1 MRWRL
6 VSERQLD
13 KELLIDPKT
22 SSLRL
27 LLMRE
32 SNESGGWSWSWSWFW
47 LDITEAEIVV
57 SFWNLGLVLKLKI
70 EGRDGFL
77 IEMLG
82 LMRVLGGFKLDI
94 H

>member
-13 KELLIDPKT
+13 KELLIDPKS

-32 SNESGGWSWSWSWFW
+32 SNESGGWSWFW
-47 LDITEAEIVV
+47 LDVTEAEIVV
-57 SFWNLGLVLKLKI
+57 SFWNLGLVLKVKI
-70 EGRDGFL
+70 EGKDGFF
-77 IEMLG
+77 IEILG

-94 H
+94 P

>member
-1 MRWRL
+1 M
-6 VSERQLD
+6 
-13 KELLIDPKT
+13 
-22 SSLRL
+22 
-27 LLMRE
+27 
-32 SNESGGWSWSWSWFW
+32 
-47 LDITEAEIVV
+47 